1 VLWNGGISFGGVI
14 AFIYADLLVLPII
27 DIYRKYYGWK
37 VTGLIVGVFYI
48 AMVLAALLVEFLFQA
63 LGLIPSQRGA
73 QIVETSISFNYT
85 TVLNIIFLAIAAFLL
100 VRFFRTGGP
109 KMMSHME

>member
-1 VLWNGGISFGGVI
+1 M
-14 AFIYADLLVLPII
+14 
-27 DIYRKYYGWK
+27 
-37 VTGLIVGVFYI
+37 VF
-48 AMVLAALLVEFLFQA
+48 AALVIEFLFDL

-73 QIVETSISFNYT
+73 QIVKMSITFNYT

-109 KMMSHME
+109 KMLAHME